1 MERVRVRKITCENER
16 RRRSE
21 KERKSQRDKENTWE
35 RVRERKS
42 QREKENAWEREIDTE
57 RKTKVIKLCFVSVSW
72 LRRNFSFS
80 LVFPRPARNLRQEE
94 NKNIVVIESTASP
107 TTITQW
113 QLTWFELIKVAR
125 ERKIKNGDVIVDGW
139 TKDVS
144 FAGETL
150 SKVSPYFL
158 CLKLRTYFYAMLRWG
173 FFQLFGHARALF
185 QRVRV
190 PLILPSRH
198 PWILWRS
205 WDRTHELKPQDHGS
219 VTLFSHGYVK
229 FD

>member
-1 MERVRVRKITCENER
+1 MERVRVRKRICENER

-21 KERKSQRDKENTWE
+21 KEPERERERLRKRTLEKENAWE
-35 RVRERKS
+35 RVRQRKS
-42 QREKENAWEREIDTE
+42 PREKENAWEREIDTE

-94 NKNIVVIESTASP
+94 NKNIVMIESTASP

-125 ERKIKNGDVIVDGW
+125 ERKIKNRVVIVDGW

-150 SKVSPYFL
+150 SKESRYFL

-173 FFQLFGHARALF
+173 FFHLFGHARALF

-205 WDRTHELKPQDHGS
+205 WDRTHEL
-219 VTLFSHGYVK
+219 
-229 FD
+229 